1 MYAHLGN
8 TLLITR
14 LLNMDS
20 ELLLLLL
27 LLFFFFFFKEH
38 IYIVISLSSTA
49 AYSEH

>member
-20 ELLLLLL
+20 ELLLLLQ
-27 LLFFFFFFKEH
+27 FFLKEH
-38 IYIVISLSSTA
+38 IYIIISLSSIA
-49 AYSEH
+49 AFSEH

>member
-27 LLFFFFFFKEH
+27 LQFFLKEH
-38 IYIVISLSSTA
+38 IYIIISLSSIA
-49 AYSEH
+49 AFSEH

>member
-27 LLFFFFFFKEH
+27 PFFLKEH
-38 IYIVISLSSTA
+38 IYIIISLSSIA
-49 AYSEH
+49 DFSEH